1 MGGTDHGGAAPHLC
15 FMRCT
20 PLVAAEV
27 GGTPGPRARGPG
39 GGGRLPCFLVAGS
52 SLAC

>member
-1 MGGTDHGGAAPHLC
+1 MGGTDHSGAPPHVC

-27 GGTPGPRARGPG
+27 GGTPGPRHG
-39 GGGRLPCFLVAGS
+39 GLAGEGGCPVFL
-52 SLAC
+52 